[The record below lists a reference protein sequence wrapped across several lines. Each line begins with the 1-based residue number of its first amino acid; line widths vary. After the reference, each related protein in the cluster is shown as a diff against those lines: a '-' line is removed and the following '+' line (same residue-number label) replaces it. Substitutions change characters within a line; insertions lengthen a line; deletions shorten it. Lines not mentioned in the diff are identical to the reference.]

1 MAHCLQEYRRL
12 CSRPLNRMNSKR
24 SRTSIR
30 IRAIAVGTCLT
41 FFVGCAQIAVVSEK
55 RPAPL
60 PPSSGADQ
68 IATQTIERAM
78 TQAKKQPIVALGAFI
93 AAAPDSLR
101 QLDHNPANTEALR
114 NYNFAVARI
123 FTVVRDAKL
132 DPWTNPMRVGAN
144 GEFTLTWKRDPR
156 PEWNLALYELVPA
169 DDLDF
174 KGTYVKDHVKKDG
187 IGAPLIAERTLTAEQ
202 ASALFCAPNIFY
214 SVTATAQFEGPRCV
228 ISIHDPL
235 ATETVHV
242 DGHTYPLGAN
252 FTAAYALQLAREKP
266 QKLGLARL
274 LRPQEYAATARII
287 RFEPYNPNKT
297 VVLFIHGL
305 MDTPVTWV
313 PMLNDLRGDVDFR
326 RNYQIWFYSYP
337 SGYPYPY
344 SAMILRQELDAIE
357 KKYPVRKPMVVVAH
371 SMGGSIT
378 HTLLTDA
385 GTTLW
390 LDAFGRPPAQTPLDA
405 KSKHLL
411 EDVLIFEHRRD
422 IGRVVF
428 MSTPHRGSDLAS
440 NCIGRIGSMIVKT
453 PSKLLNVGRTARELL
468 TADPAALQVKRLP
481 NSVDT
486 LAPNN
491 RFVMAINKIPMT
503 KQIPYHSIIGDRGRG
518 DTPNSSDGV
527 VAYWSSHLDG
537 AKSECIVPCGHGSPL
552 NPQAISEV
560 HRILQLNTKSHRTQP
575 QQPSAQDTHHHAGV
589 AVDGDALSGAAVSK
603 TDL

>member
-1 MAHCLQEYRRL
+1 
-12 CSRPLNRMNSKR
+12 MNPKHSK
-24 SRTSIR
+24 TSIR
-30 IRAIAVGTCLT
+30 VRLIAAATCLG
-41 FFVGCAQIAVVSEK
+41 FFAGCAQIAVVSEK
-55 RPAPL
+55 RPAAL
-60 PPSSGADQ
+60 PPGSGADQ
-68 IATQTIERAM
+68 VATQTVNRALVEER
-78 TQAKKQPIVALGAFI
+78 KQPMVALGAFV
-93 AAAPDSLR
+93 AAARDSLR
-101 QLDHNPANTEALR
+101 QLDRNPANAEALR
-114 NYNFAVARI
+114 DYNFAVARI
-123 FTVVRDAKL
+123 FTAIRDAKL
-132 DPWTNPMRVGAN
+132 DPWTHPLRVGAN
-144 GEFTLTWKRDPR
+144 GEYTLTWKRDPR

-202 ASALFCAPNIFY
+202 ASALFCAPHIFY
-214 SVTATAQFEGPRCV
+214 SVTATAQFEGSRCI
-228 ISIHDPL
+228 ISINDPL

-242 DGHTYPLGAN
+242 DGHAYPLAAD
-252 FTAAYALQLAREKP
+252 FTAAYALQLAKEKP

-287 RFEPYNPNKT
+287 RFEPYDPNKT

-326 RNYQIWFYSYP
+326 RNYQICFYSYP

-344 SAMILRQELDAIE
+344 SAAILRHELDAIE
-357 KKYPVRKPMVVVAH
+357 KKYPLRKPMVVVAH
-371 SMGGSIT
+371 SMGGCIT
-378 HTLLTDA
+378 RTLLTDA

-390 LDAFGRPPAQTPLDA
+390 VEAFGHPPAQTAMDP
-405 KSKHLL
+405 KTKQLL
-411 EDVLIFEHRRD
+411 EEVLIFEHRRD

-440 NCIGRIGSMIVKT
+440 NWIGRIGSMVVKT
-453 PSKLLNVGRTARELL
+453 PSKLLTVGRTLQESL
-468 TADPAALQVKRLP
+468 TADPAALKLKRLP

-491 RFVMAINKIPMT
+491 RFVVAINKIPIT

-527 VAYWSSHLDG
+527 VAYWSIHLDG
-537 AKSECIVPCGHGSPL
+537 AKSERIVPSGHGSPL
-552 NPQAISEV
+552 NPQAIAEV
-560 HRILQLNTKSHRTQP
+560 HRILQLNAQSH
-575 QQPSAQDTHHHAGV
+575 
-589 AVDGDALSGAAVSK
+589 
-603 TDL
+603 